1 MELKFC
7 KDCIHFISMYGSGQ
21 ESRCFR
27 PRKIIVDL
35 VSGRE
40 SDNQQGR
47 VWDAKS
53 ERNDGG
59 SCGQTGI
66 FWRKKV

>member
-1 MELKFC
+1 MLN
-7 KDCIHFISMYGSGQ
+7 SGQ
-21 ESRCFR
+21 AARCFR

-35 VSGRE
+35 VTGRE

-47 VWDAKS
+47 VWEAKN
-53 ERNDGG
+53 ERAEGG